1 MSALPFVGTQRSLA
15 PVAAPSRGLWYNP
28 AVAADL
34 LRRPCGCDRQATTTR
49 GESMR
54 RLSVLPRRTRSAQL
68 LALAGL
74 ALLALTL
81 ASSGLAVVHIEGRST
96 GLRDFDARTRV
107 APTKAQLQAARS
119 IQGHVSWSTLGAP
132 ASVIR
137 YGGYLATGIKA
148 PSAAVAARSWLAAHK
163 QLFQLRTVR
172 HLRLATAAPLRG
184 GRVHA
189 VVFRQTSAASSRP
202 TVSRPSPRDDQRRPH
217 RAVHPEHGQPA
228 LEVVQLHRGRARLR
242 GGAVQRA

>member
-15 PVAAPSRGLWYNP
+15 PVAGPSRGLWYNP

-54 RLSVLPRRTRSAQL
+54 RLSVLPRRARSAQL

-119 IQGHVSWSTLGAP
+119 IHGHVSWSTLGAP

-172 HLRLATAAPLRG
+172 HLRLWPRRLRCEAAACTLSSSARP
-184 GRVHA
+184 
-189 VVFRQTSAASSRP
+189 SAARSRP
-202 TVSRPSPRDDQRRPH
+202 TASQPSPSCVPSTAGRSSTPRR
-217 RAVHPEHGQPA
+217 A
-228 LEVVQLHRGRARLR
+228 
-242 GGAVQRA
+242 